1 MKFQKARPFIA
12 IVFIQFLYALM
23 SIVAKLA
30 LNQGMSPHVLV
41 AYRMAVATALI
52 TPFALILERNTRPRL
67 TFKIL
72 FQISIMSLFEPVVE
86 QNLYYSGMKLTT
98 ATFTSAL
105 CNALPAITFIMAC
118 IFKLEKVIIKR
129 RHSQAKLAGTMVAIG
144 GAMLMTF
151 VKGNVIELPWTSKS
165 RSYNGQSHVMNTPKQ
180 EDTGKGSIMLVASC
194 FTWSCYII
202 LQANILNSY
211 QAELSLTALMCCMG
225 MLEATVMAL
234 ILERNNMSAWKIHPD
249 MRLLASIYG
258 VLQVLSVPKISCKTL
273 CVCVCVCLLRE
284 VLFTITQGLV
294 SGLSYYITGWASK
307 ERGPVFV
314 SAFNPLS
321 MVIVAILSSF
331 IFLEKMYIGRVVGSV
346 VIVIGI
352 YLVLWGKSKEKVG
365 NLLPKAGCAGTV
377 VKLEEQKVLTH
388 DNNQVV
394 HKSDKIMIPK
404 APTKSQESV

>member
-1 MKFQKARPFIA
+1 MKLEKARPFMA

-23 SIVAKLA
+23 SVVAKIA
-30 LNQGMSPHVLV
+30 LNEGMSPHVLV
-41 AYRMAVATALI
+41 AYRMAVAAALI
-52 TPFALILERNTRPRL
+52 TPFALVLERNSRPRL
-67 TFKIL
+67 TSKTL
-72 FQISIMSLFEPVVE
+72 FQISILSLFEPVVE

-118 IFKLEKVIIKR
+118 IFKLEKVNIKR
-129 RHSQAKLAGTMVAIG
+129 RHSQAKLVGTMVAIG

-165 RSYNGQSHVMNTPKQ
+165 RGYNWQSHVMNTPKQ
-180 EDTGKGSIMLVASC
+180 GDIGKGSIMLVASC
-194 FTWSCYII
+194 FSWSCYII

-211 QAELSLTALMCCMG
+211 QAELSVTALMCCMG

-258 VLQVLSVPKISCKTL
+258 
-273 CVCVCVCLLRE
+273 
-284 VLFTITQGLV
+284 GLV
-294 SGLSYYITGWASK
+294 SGLAYYIIGWVSK

-331 IFLEKMYIGRVVGSV
+331 VFLEK
-346 VIVIGI
+346 
-352 YLVLWGKSKEKVG
+352 
-365 NLLPKAGCAGTV
+365 
-377 VKLEEQKVLTH
+377 
-388 DNNQVV
+388 
-394 HKSDKIMIPK
+394 
-404 APTKSQESV
+404 

>member
-1 MKFQKARPFIA
+1 MKLEKARPFMA

-41 AYRMAVATALI
+41 AYRMAVAAALI
-52 TPFALILERNTRPRL
+52 TPFALVLERNSRPRL

-72 FQISIMSLFEPVVE
+72 FQISILSLFEPVVE

-105 CNALPAITFIMAC
+105 CNTLPAITFIMAC
-118 IFKLEKVIIKR
+118 IFKLEKVNIKR
-129 RHSQAKLAGTMVAIG
+129 RHSQAKVVGTMVAIG

-165 RSYNGQSHVMNTPKQ
+165 RGYHGQSHVMNTPKQ
-180 EDTGKGSIMLVASC
+180 DDIGKGSIMLVASC
-194 FTWSCYII
+194 FSWSCYII

-234 ILERNNMSAWKIHPD
+234 ILERNNMSVWKIHPD
-249 MRLLASIYG
+249 MGLLASIYG
-258 VLQVLSVPKISCKTL
+258 
-273 CVCVCVCLLRE
+273 
-284 VLFTITQGLV
+284 GLV
-294 SGLSYYITGWASK
+294 SGVAYYIIGWASK

-321 MVIVAILSSF
+321 MVIVAVLSSF
-331 IFLEKMYIGRVVGSV
+331 VFLEKMHLGRVVGSV

-352 YLVLWGKSKEKVG
+352 YLVLWGKSKDKVG
-365 NLLPKAGCAGTV
+365 HLLPKAGCAGTV
-377 VKLEEQKVLTH
+377 VIVEEQMVLTP
-388 DNNQVV
+388 DNNQVLP
-394 HKSDKIMIPK
+394 KSDQLMIIPK
-404 APTKSQESV
+404 APTQSQELV

>member
-12 IVFIQFLYALM
+12 IAFIQFLYALM

-30 LNQGMSPHVLV
+30 LNEGMSPHVLV
-41 AYRMAVATALI
+41 AYRMAVAAALI
-52 TPFALILERNTRPRL
+52 TPFALVLERNSRPRL
-67 TFKIL
+67 TSKIL
-72 FQISIMSLFEPVVE
+72 IQISILSLFEPVVE

-118 IFKLEKVIIKR
+118 IFKLEKVNIKR
-129 RHSQAKLAGTMVAIG
+129 RHSQAKLVGTMVAIG

-165 RSYNGQSHVMNTPKQ
+165 RGGHSHVMNTPKQ
-180 EDTGKGSIMLVASC
+180 NDIGKGSIMLLASC
-194 FTWSCYII
+194 FSWSSYII

-211 QAELSLTALMCCMG
+211 EAELSLTALMCCMG
-225 MLEATVMAL
+225 MLEATVIAL

-258 VLQVLSVPKISCKTL
+258 
-273 CVCVCVCLLRE
+273 
-284 VLFTITQGLV
+284 GLV
-294 SGLSYYITGWASK
+294 SGVAYYIIGWASK

-314 SAFNPLS
+314 SSFNPLN

-331 IFLEKMYIGRVVGSV
+331 VFLEKMYLGRVVGSV

-352 YLVLWGKSKEKVG
+352 YLVLWGKSKDTVG
-365 NLLPKAGCAGTV
+365 HLLPKAGCAGTV
-377 VKLEEQKVLTH
+377 SKQSLRSCLRLRFWSASRSLYTSVRKL
-388 DNNQVV
+388 D
-394 HKSDKIMIPK
+394 SADKAIIAVQGSELLLEAIVTESK
-404 APTKSQESV
+404 NEKPTS

>member
-52 TPFALILERNTRPRL
+52 TPFALILERNSRPRL

-72 FQISIMSLFEPVVE
+72 FQISILSLFEPVVE

-118 IFKLEKVIIKR
+118 IFKLEKVNIKR

-258 VLQVLSVPKISCKTL
+258 
-273 CVCVCVCLLRE
+273 
-284 VLFTITQGLV
+284 GLV

-365 NLLPKAGCAGTV
+365 DLLPKAGCAGTV
-377 VKLEEQKVLTH
+377 VKFDEQKIPTL